1 MLETAFFGFMSMVTS
16 ILQFTFIDR
25 SKSDEDLL
33 LMSQTVYDQLDP
45 LSRSHQLCLCDQNK
59 VSCSYQYQGCT
70 TKNKGKEYLCGLH
83 TEPKIRR
90 DVQRVPIFK
99 KDDEEINVISVT
111 LSCRNI

>member
-1 MLETAFFGFMSMVTS
+1 MLETGFFGFKSMATS

-70 TKNKGKEYLCGLH
+70 TKNKGKSTFVVCTPNQREKEMYNVFRSSK
-83 TEPKIRR
+83 KIMKRSMLYR
-90 DVQRVPIFK
+90 
-99 KDDEEINVISVT
+99 
-111 LSCRNI
+111 